1 MNYSESLVW
10 VIVAEERRIGADP
23 VARLE
28 QLERRR
34 TIVLVRCEDG
44 AD

>member
-1 MNYSESLVW
+1 MNYSESLVRGS
-10 VIVAEERRIGADP
+10 VAEERRVGADP

-34 TIVLVRCEDG
+34 AIVLVRREDG